1 MGYVEVKKN
10 PEEKATGPPCTW
22 HDPESGVIKLD
33 SDGAIREDL

>member
-1 MGYVEVKKN
+1 MGYLEVKKN
-10 PEEKATGPPCTW
+10 PEEKAPPCTW